1 MTAQAA
7 PQPGSGT
14 FSALRNSNFRLYFIG
29 QLISISGTWMQAI
42 AQGYLVFQLTK
53 SEAWLGIVACAAG
66 LPVLLMIPIAG
77 VIVDR
82 LPRRGTVIVTQAAQ
96 LVLALILA
104 LLTLSGN
111 IQVWHIVLLAFL
123 TGITN
128 AIYEPARQ
136 ILIIEIVGQKEVR
149 SGIAVNSILGNTC
162 RILGPAG
169 AGIALVQVG
178 PGWCFLFNAVSFLGV
193 IAMLWIMKVPYPIR
207 RLGGSPPIEQMVEGF
222 RFARKHN
229 QIAPM
234 LLMITVGGL
243 FLSPITNMLPAFADV
258 VLHSPDQGL
267 AALTV
272 GQGIGAVIAGL
283 IVGWLSTRYGYGRLA
298 VLTALISSVTTI
310 VLAAQ
315 NIVPLSTVVAGLCS
329 FWTTILYIA
338 INTMI
343 QIAVPDVFRG
353 RVLSLYTLSYLV
365 FAPFGALVL
374 GFVANVL
381 GISTAFMLWGVI
393 GGVLATAIV
402 LHWPNMLEL
411 NSEANLVALFRSKL
425 GIFVP
430 KPKRPKFKPSD
441 STNGPG

>member
-7 PQPGSGT
+7 SESSGT
-14 FSALRNSNFRLYFIG
+14 FTALKNSNFRLYVIG

-42 AQGYLVFQLTK
+42 AQGYLVFQLTH

-66 LPVLLMIPIAG
+66 LPVLMMIPVVG

-96 LVLALILA
+96 LILALILA
-104 LLTLSGN
+104 LLTLSGVV
-111 IQVWHIVLLAFL
+111 QVWHVVLLAFL
-123 TGITN
+123 SGITN

-178 PGWCFLFNAVSFLGV
+178 PGWCFLFNAISFLGV

-207 RLGGSPPIEQMVEGF
+207 RLGGSPPIEQMIEGF
-222 RFARKHN
+222 RFARKHQ

-272 GQGIGAVIAGL
+272 GQGVGAIISGL
-283 IVGWLSTRYGYGRLA
+283 VVGWLTARYGYGRIA
-298 VLTALISSVTTI
+298 VLAAIAGSLLSA

-315 NIVPLSTVVAGLCS
+315 SIVPMSTAVAAFCS
-329 FWTTILYIA
+329 FWTTMLYIA
-338 INTMI
+338 INTML
-343 QIAVPDVFRG
+343 QIATPDVFRG
-353 RVLSLYTLSYLV
+353 RVLALYTLSYLV
-365 FAPFGALVL
+365 FAPFGALIL
-374 GFVANVL
+374 GFVASAL
-381 GISTAFMLWGVI
+381 GISAAFVIWGVV
-393 GGVLATAIV
+393 GGMLAAAIV
-402 LHWPNMLEL
+402 LRWPTILEL
-411 NSEANLVALFRSKL
+411 NSEENLIEFCRTKL
-425 GIFVP
+425 SSLSARR
-430 KPKRPKFKPSD
+430 KLNPSD
-441 STNGPG
+441 